1 MCLFCPTY
9 KGLCMLDAAQLMW
22 SLSSFGHSSFS
33 FHRRTASTVN
43 TGHSWS
49 EAIIREFTQALR
61 GFTSPQRDDPL
72 TLMILLQW
80 TDLTPQNAAIN
91 AGVTRHNPWKI
102 MVSMCVGCTD
112 RWNTRKKSVAR
123 NKQIKYGN
131 NKHTVTPT
139 TGLVPLRLTQAL
151 WSSHQKHGITNQTE
165 DQSLTLSWF

>member
-1 MCLFCPTY
+1 MYVGCRSANVIPFFIWTLQLFVPS
-9 KGLCMLDAAQLMW
+9 KISQHRKHGSQLVR
-22 SLSSFGHSSFS
+22 SNNSRVHSSS
-33 FHRRTASTVN
+33 A
-43 TGHSWS
+43 W
-49 EAIIREFTQALR
+49 IY
-61 GFTSPQRDDPL
+61 FTSTRWSTHSDDF
-72 TLMILLQW
+72 MQW

-112 RWNTRKKSVAR
+112 RWKTRKKSVAR